1 MYAKNAEIRQFIE
14 RFAQLSANGTPE
26 AMAAQFGE
34 MFLAAGPQGAKCV
47 RNEDF
52 ARMLPQRKHL
62 FDRAGLKK
70 TDLVA
75 IEDSMLNAR
84 YAFVKTRWRFQFE
97 RSGGAVD
104 DVFSDSIYLVDCG
117 AEPWQI
123 VLYLANQDIL
133 ATLRQRG
140 LLQS

>member
-1 MYAKNAEIRQFIE
+1 MQQKTEVRQFME
-14 RFAQLSANGTPE
+14 KFAELSAGGTPE

-34 MFLAAGPQGAKCV
+34 TFLAAGQQGANCV
-47 RNEDF
+47 LREDF

-70 TDLVA
+70 TELVS
-75 IEDSMLNAR
+75 IEDSMLDAR

-97 RSGGAVD
+97 RNGGAVD

-117 AEPWQI
+117 AEPWRI

-140 LLQS
+140 ILQS